1 MINSGINNTEKKF
14 SGYEQT
20 WLNTYICMV
29 NILYFGKE
37 DGFSEDFI
45 PLNPS
50 SWPVEFLNIA
60 NFYLQSV
67 FPFEKYTCSELRKM
81 LVLYVCNYETVKP

>member
-14 SGYEQT
+14 FGIRT
-20 WLNTYICMV
+20 NLVGYICMV